1 MVGLTL
7 QSNSSAVE
15 VAIAALVE
23 QLNEQAAALSSDDNL
38 FRSRFARS
46 PKDRERNRKVYSK
59 DSSTVDRPWF
69 ERPIRKVGLRSR
81 RQDRRGTRS
90 ILAEES
96 ISLFGGFS
104 TPLSDEQK
112 RPIVDRL
119 IACVAAAGAVA
130 GFEVEGSET

>member
-7 QSNSSAVE
+7 QSDVSALE

-38 FRSRFARS
+38 FRSRIERS
-46 PKDRERNRKVYSK
+46 RKDRERNRKVYSR
-59 DSSTVDRPWF
+59 DSSPVDRPWF
-69 ERPIRKVGLRSR
+69 ERTIRKVGLRSR
-81 RQDRRGTRS
+81 RQHRHRSRS

-104 TPLSDEQK
+104 TPPSDEQK
-112 RPIVDRL
+112 RAIVDRL

-130 GFEVEGSET
+130 GFDVGGAEA